1 MAAPSAMVTNFE
13 SLAAGA
19 PGVIALVLTFV
30 TYRIIELEPIW
41 NAMSDSDKLGIFM
54 LFIMVLT
61 GLVILGF
68 IQPLISNLADWIRK
82 DYQAFINLGPGGTS
96 RTPWGWFRLKMLGIL
111 RLKSVFEPPQVST
124 TVKPFTGMLSSLP
137 QRDGP
142 HPTFR
147 TLSGMLEDIAAE
159 YPTRL
164 RVGTSL
170 FDKKAIAL
178 FVSPERGEVVLNH
191 ALFEIAHPHRID
203 GSMHLIMH
211 PADIKAVV
219 ENKWGEQHSM
229 VKADCW
235 WLRWFVRLWGTRPP
249 VPEELV
255 LIYAPRNEKEVEVVR
270 TLVEAAAS
278 WVTGVDLYPE

>member
-1 MAAPSAMVTNFE
+1 MVATFK
-13 SLAAGA
+13 SLAAA
-19 PGVIALVLTFV
+19 AIALKLTFV
-30 TYRIIELEPIW
+30 MYRIIELEPIW
-41 NAMSDSDKLGIFM
+41 NAISDSDKHGIFM
-54 LFIMVLT
+54 AFIMALTCFVMVL
-61 GLVILGF
+61 
-68 IQPLISNLADWIRK
+68 N
-82 DYQAFINLGPGGTS
+82 QAFIDLGPGGTS
-96 RTPWGWFRLKMLGIL
+96 QTPWGWFRLKMLGIL

-147 TLSGMLEDIAAE
+147 TLSGMLEDIAAK

-170 FDKKAIAL
+170 FDKKTIAL
-178 FVSPERGEVVLNH
+178 FVNPERGEVVLNH
-191 ALFEIAHPHRID
+191 AVFEIAHPHRID

-211 PADIKAVV
+211 PADIKVVV
-219 ENKWGEQHSM
+219 ENKWGEQHCM

-235 WLRWFVRLWGTRPP
+235 WLRWFVRLWATHPP

-270 TLVEAAAS
+270 MLVEAAAS